1 MKGIL
6 TATFMLVS
14 SMLYA
19 QGFTY
24 SYVDPC
30 TKVLKTVQIPQGQN
44 SITVNY
50 FGNVRQFTS
59 NDFSNG
65 TFDNWVNVISQAN
78 SSSPCDEVA
87 AFVQTSTNNIIT
99 QNIIAT
105 LTNITSAAAMVSQN
119 MAGISSN
126 SMSSALANGTSNSQ
140 SGGSNSNNSNS
151 NASSSSSGSN
161 GSGSVGSSGGNSGG
175 SGSSGTGSSGSGGSG
190 GSGSS
195 GSGSGGSGSG
205 SGSSG
210 SGSGGS
216 SGSGSGSS
224 GSGETEQS
232 SGDIAESGGGSGGT
246 TNSVANASEAG
257 SGEGSGSG
265 GSKSKENRNK
275 VGSMIGT
282 GDIVAIRSTDS
293 EEGDQLKGTFSLT
306 KSNTNNTR
314 ASGVLANFTTNI
326 NNSNV
331 TLYLALNK
339 GKGTGIFANSTMLD
353 FDKNMFNTTT
363 AMYSRRFNKFSVLGG
378 VNGTI
383 GRIGESGFQNISAV
397 GGAFYSAKVSK
408 KISATTLI
416 LAVYSPFTLF
426 YEGKWWNSSTL
437 IVPFSSWDY
446 TISKSFK
453 FNVSFAGTYELEG
466 SFLNYQVLTGGKI
479 LFN

>member
-50 FGNVRQFTS
+50 FGNVQQFTS

-78 SSSPCDEVA
+78 SSSPCDEVT
-87 AFVQTSTNNIIT
+87 AFVQTSTNSIIT

-126 SMSSALANGTSNSQ
+126 SMGSALANGTSNSQ
-140 SGGSNSNNSNS
+140 SGRSNSNQNNSNSNNS
-151 NASSSSSGSN
+151 SSSA
-161 GSGSVGSSGGNSGG
+161 SGSVGSSSGNSSGSGSSGSSSSGSSGSGSGSGG
-175 SGSSGTGSSGSGGSG
+175 SGSSGSSS
-190 GSGSS
+190 SGSS
-195 GSGSGGSGSG
+195 GSGSGGSGS
-205 SGSSG
+205 
-210 SGSGGS
+210 
-216 SGSGSGSS
+216 S
-224 GSGETEQS
+224 GSGETQQG
-232 SGDIAESGGGSGGT
+232 SGDIAGAGSGGGSGGT
-246 TNSVANASEAG
+246 TNSVANAAEAG

-293 EEGDQLKGTFSLT
+293 EEGDQLKGTFSFT

-314 ASGVLANFTTNI
+314 ASGILANFTTNI

-339 GKGTGIFANSTMLD
+339 GKGTGIFANSSMLD
-353 FDKNMFNTTT
+353 FDKNIFNTTT

-408 KISATTLI
+408 KISATTLV

>member
-1 MKGIL
+1 
-6 TATFMLVS
+6 
-14 SMLYA
+14 
-19 QGFTY
+19 
-24 SYVDPC
+24 
-30 TKVLKTVQIPQGQN
+30 
-44 SITVNY
+44 
-50 FGNVRQFTS
+50 
-59 NDFSNG
+59 
-65 TFDNWVNVISQAN
+65 
-78 SSSPCDEVA
+78 
-87 AFVQTSTNNIIT
+87 
-99 QNIIAT
+99 
-105 LTNITSAAAMVSQN
+105 
-119 MAGISSN
+119 
-126 SMSSALANGTSNSQ
+126 
-140 SGGSNSNNSNS
+140 
-151 NASSSSSGSN
+151 
-161 GSGSVGSSGGNSGG
+161 
-175 SGSSGTGSSGSGGSG
+175 
-190 GSGSS
+190 
-195 GSGSGGSGSG
+195 
-205 SGSSG
+205 
-210 SGSGGS
+210 
-216 SGSGSGSS
+216 
-224 GSGETEQS
+224 
-232 SGDIAESGGGSGGT
+232 
-246 TNSVANASEAG
+246 
-257 SGEGSGSG
+257 
-265 GSKSKENRNK
+265 
-275 VGSMIGT
+275 MIGT

-293 EEGDQLKGTFSLT
+293 EEGDQLKGTFSFT

-339 GKGTGIFANSTMLD
+339 GRGTGIFANSTMLD

-408 KISATTLI
+408 KISATTLV